1 MKKRGWGVRLGE
13 ISTLIYLLFPF
24 LSIFDEKRGFQV
36 VYISVLLIFSISY
49 LILVLYHDKL
59 NRNNMY
65 IMLIIHYLGIIYFV
79 YSVNPMNGLFFF
91 FSAFALP
98 FIMGVSVKSKEFYT
112 FIATMIICLV
122 ITYFVTPTYFVLI
135 IVFYLV
141 ILIVTLGNFK
151 AREDR
156 KVREELEEKNK
167 YINVLIA
174 EQERNRIGQ
183 DLHDTLGHIF
193 ASLTLKSELAEKL
206 IDKDVEAA
214 KKEMNSVTE
223 LSRDALKKVRAIV
236 EDLKVQSFE
245 EEVKS
250 VETILNNANLKF
262 TFHNKGGAKSLNP
275 AKQSILSM
283 ILREAINNIVKHAQ
297 ATKVVGELQEEQNT
311 LKMTISD
318 NGIGINTK
326 KVQKLQSIEERVNYL
341 NGHLEFHSNNGTTLV
356 IEIPRG
362 DLK

>member
-1 MKKRGWGVRLGE
+1 MKKPKLGIKMRE
-13 ISTLIYLLFPF
+13 LTTLVYLVIPF
-24 LSIFDEKRGFQV
+24 ME
-36 VYISVLLIFSISY
+36 IFSDKKGPHILFIFILCIFTASY
-49 LILVLYHDKL
+49 LIMVLFYKYLSKNIVYLLLV
-59 NRNNMY
+59 
-65 IMLIIHYLGIIYFV
+65 IHYLGILYFV
-79 YSVNPMNGLFFF
+79 YSVNPMNSLFFF
-91 FSAFALP
+91 YSAFALP
-98 FIMGVSVKSKEFYT
+98 FMFNVKIKSREMLT
-112 FIATMIICLV
+112 FIITMILCL
-122 ITYFVTPTYFVLI
+122 IFTFVFSKDYI
-135 IVFYLV
+135 IILSVFYGV
-141 ILIVTLGNFK
+141 IIIMTLGNFK

-214 KKEMNSVTE
+214 KKEMNSVTA